1 MSGSDIRALSR
12 SLLDLCRMRKLT
24 IATAESCTGGL
35 VAGALTDIPGS
46 SDVIDRGFVTYSNDA
61 KRVMLGVN
69 ATTLSTF
76 GAVSKETATQMA
88 VGALERAGVDL
99 AVATTGIAG
108 PGGATPGKPVGLV
121 HFAVAAR
128 DGRIVHREQRYGAI
142 GRTAVRERSV
152 VEALRMLLELAR
164 GPQVQAKPRR
174 EDVSR
179 VRLRVARSARRHPV
193 KRRRP
198 PRRG

>member
-69 ATTLSTF
+69 VTTLATF

-99 AVATTGIAG
+99 AVAITGIAG